1 MLPVVRTHRTSTSAI
16 RMDGRQL
23 LHGLSFLSLPFLLS
37 PRYSPAAAVAHAY
50 AFACRSSCGPPHATT
65 AGEPPSLP
73 SAIFVLSMRTEWMPQ
88 RSVCHPLPPPPPP
101 PPSATRSRGEGGGF
115 QRVAH
120 LPLLSLPRSPTS
132 MHLERR
138 EMVVTFGKV

>member
-88 RSVCHPLPPPPPP
+88 RSVCHPLPPPPPLRPGVEVKEAASSESRTSLCSLFLALRP
-101 PPSATRSRGEGGGF
+101 PCIWRGE
-115 QRVAH
+115 
-120 LPLLSLPRSPTS
+120 
-132 MHLERR
+132 
-138 EMVVTFGKV
+138 KWW